1 MFMSSA
7 RASEMPC
14 LAMLMAFFSGQRYC
28 SRRYLHPQKHTM
40 SRLLGVQ
47 KPIWTA
53 VFGARRS
60 HLGKYARNARGASS
74 ESNKIL
80 RDDGITPDCIARVAP
95 QKATASETLRLSLER
110 RGFVIEAGTVH
121 ECGCA
126 VSARRREMNP
136 VRKAA

>member
-1 MFMSSA
+1 
-7 RASEMPC
+7 
-14 LAMLMAFFSGQRYC
+14 MLGNVDGVFSGSEGNVHGGIC
-28 SRRYLHPQKHTM
+28 TPKKHTI
-40 SRLLGVQ
+40 SRLLGAQ

-53 VFGARRS
+53 VYGARRS

>member
-1 MFMSSA
+1 VVAFCLERRQQCAPAA
-7 RASEMPC
+7 RGIGEGNDGSDLVDGLDFLRPA
-14 LAMLMAFFSGQRYC
+14 
-28 SRRYLHPQKHTM
+28 
-40 SRLLGVQ
+40 GVQ
-47 KPIWTA
+47 M
-53 VFGARRS
+53 
-60 HLGKYARNARGASS
+60 
-74 ESNKIL
+74 
-80 RDDGITPDCIARVAP
+80 ARVAP